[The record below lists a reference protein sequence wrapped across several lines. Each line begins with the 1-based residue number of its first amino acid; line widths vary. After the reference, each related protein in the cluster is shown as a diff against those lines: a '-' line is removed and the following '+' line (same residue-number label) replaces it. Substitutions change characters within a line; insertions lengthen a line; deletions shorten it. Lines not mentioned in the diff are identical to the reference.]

1 MSHLLSRGSLLGG
14 LNLHNTQQLLL
25 TNNLASKPNMDVL
38 LKTENLMCFFGSQ
51 HHVSFK
57 QNTQVCSQPQ
67 SRGEVGPTETCG
79 KSRFALEAGNQGL
92 PPRR

>member
-1 MSHLLSRGSLLGG
+1 MGG

-38 LKTENLMCFFGSQ
+38 LKTENLMCFL
-51 HHVSFK
+51 VP
-57 QNTQVCSQPQ
+57 NTMFHLNKTPKFAPNPKAG
-67 SRGEVGPTETCG
+67 GEVGPTETCG

-92 PPRR
+92 TPSP